1 MNRSMKSLALY
12 FSLAVVLSACG
23 GSGPDSASPSATDEA
38 SSDRAQAL
46 ATTPWSLVANEN
58 QSFDVATTSTVRYGA
73 GNAWVTKSVTGRVS
87 CSNYFFGSD
96 PAFGVVKR
104 CEVQSGATAAAGGW
118 TYLTNEGSSYAV
130 AGTRTVRYGADNAWL
145 QATITNSGACTNGAF
160 GSDPLFG
167 VVKRCEVWTDA
178 TAAPQPIAPTP
189 APAPAPAPAPTPA
202 PSGARSNAA
211 IMVSGH
217 SLTSHGIFAN
227 MESVANSL
235 GTPMA
240 WNEQNIGGSPI
251 RVRTRGN
258 WLDDPSFAGYRSGN
272 NRYGANMDIVAEFLN
287 PQSLGGQRY
296 DTLVLTE
303 RHDIVNTLMWEDTVR
318 YTRHYQD
325 RLVAGNGA
333 ANGYL
338 YHSWLPINNKYDPS
352 SWIGYERTVAKAW
365 QCTAARVNVS
375 LAAAGRGDRM
385 TYLPAG
391 IALADLL
398 EQAVYGWVP
407 GISGGGAGATVDR
420 LFTDSLHLTPV
431 GEYYLSLVS
440 YASVYRRSPVGAAV
454 PYGVTAEQASS
465 LQNIAWQAVS
475 NHYNNASV
483 PSMDQCQAAMR
494 DQVCSAYANYSG
506 NPGLAG
512 GCSAR
517 FSEQSQNNPFYG
529 GNDSG
534 YWFQ

>member
-1 MNRSMKSLALY
+1 MNRSMKNFALSCSVALLLA
-12 FSLAVVLSACG
+12 ACG
-23 GSGPDSASPSATDEA
+23 GAAPDSEAPSATGEA

-46 ATTPWSLVANEN
+46 AATSWTLVANEN
-58 QSFDVATTSTVRYGA
+58 QAFDVATTSTVRYGA
-73 GNAWVTKSVTGRVS
+73 GNSWVTKSVTGRAS

-104 CEVQSGATAAAGGW
+104 CEVEATTAASSGGW
-118 TYLTNEGSSYAV
+118 SYLANEGASFSV
-130 AGTRTVRYGADNAWL
+130 AGTRTVRYGADNAWV
-145 QATITNSGACTNGAF
+145 QRAVANSGACSNYFF

-167 VVKRCEVWTDA
+167 VVKHCEVMSD
-178 TAAPQPIAPTP
+178 TAA
-189 APAPAPAPAPTPA
+189 APAPAPTPAPTPA
-202 PSGARSNAA
+202 PSGARSSAA

-217 SLTSHGIFAN
+217 SLTAHGIFAN
-227 MESVANSL
+227 MESVASSL

-240 WNEQNIGGSPI
+240 WNEQNIGGSPM

-258 WLDDPSFAGYRSGN
+258 WLDDPSFSGYRTGN
-272 NRYGANMDIVAEFLN
+272 NRNGANMDVVAEFLN
-287 PQSLGGQRY
+287 PQTLGGQRY

-352 SWIGYERTVAKAW
+352 SWIAYERTVAKAW

-391 IALADLL
+391 LALTTLV
-398 EQAVYGWVP
+398 ENAVYGWVP
-407 GISGGGAGATVDR
+407 GISGGGAAATVDR
-420 LFTDSLHLTPV
+420 LFYDSLHLTPL
-431 GEYYLSLVS
+431 GEYYLALVS

-454 PYGVTAEQASS
+454 PSGVTAEQASG
-465 LQNIAWQAVS
+465 LQNLAWQAVS
-475 NHYNNASV
+475 NYYNNASA
-483 PSMDQCQAAMR
+483 PNMDQCQAAMR
-494 DQVCSAYANYSG
+494 NEVCSAYANYSG
-506 NPGLAG
+506 YYGVAAS
-512 GCSAR
+512 CSAR

-529 GNDSG
+529 GNDAG